1 MDTCAQVIQALETH
15 NLRTN
20 KEQIILAQALAG
32 NSEFFQGCRMALD
45 NMTTFGIKQI
55 AEKTDD
61 NGRGLSWAA
70 FVKTA
75 EALSNRQLTG
85 LDAQTAVA
93 HARMKA
99 TREQWNYWYRR
110 ILIKDL
116 RCGVSEKTLN
126 KVVAKKYPEYSIPVF
141 ACQLAHDSQGRDD
154 RITGEQLIEV
164 KLDGVRVISIV
175 HPNGHVEQFSRNG
188 KQLVNF
194 DLIRQQ
200 LSRNAFM
207 FAEPV
212 VLDGEVMSASF
223 QDLMKQVHRK
233 MNVKADDA
241 VLHLF
246 DIVTL
251 REFQAGRG
259 QHRQI
264 DRSFSLAAWY
274 RQAAE
279 HMPNVTVIGQEL
291 VDLREPAGQARFRQ
305 INQEAID
312 GGYEGI
318 MIKDPS
324 AVYECKR
331 VQSWLKMKPFIEV
344 SLAVTAVEA
353 GTGRNQHRLGALI
366 CEGVDDGRQ
375 ITVNVGSGFTDTER
389 EEYWQNQQLLLGQL
403 VEIRADA
410 VTQSQDGTYSLRFP
424 RFLHFRGFAAGEK
437 I

>member
-389 EEYWQNQQLLLGQL
+389 EEYWQNQQLLLGQI